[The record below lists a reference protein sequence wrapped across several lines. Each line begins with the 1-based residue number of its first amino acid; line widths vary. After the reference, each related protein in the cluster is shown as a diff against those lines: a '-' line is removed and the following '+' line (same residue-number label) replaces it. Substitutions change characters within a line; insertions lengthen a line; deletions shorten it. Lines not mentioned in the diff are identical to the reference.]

1 MASITPRQ
9 AREERAIRAARR
21 SLRAFTKLT
30 WPVLNPGVQ
39 LVWGAVHDAMA
50 EHLEAVVSGQIKRLL
65 ITVPPGHGK
74 TTLASINLPLW
85 WWLSKPELRVIGASY
100 DLKLATRINVNRRDV
115 VRSDRYTMLRPGF
128 GLRVGQKGKTHFVN
142 DRQGWM
148 RAASTSTGI
157 TGEHADLAVIDDPL
171 HADQVYGP
179 ELAGHV
185 RWFREVL
192 PTRFRD
198 LRQARWVIPMQR
210 LHEAD
215 LAGHVK
221 DQPGV
226 VHLNLPT
233 TYNPARSTVTAI
245 GWQDWRREEG
255 ELLFPERFPQ
265 DVIDQKKIDLG
276 SAAYAA
282 QYEQTPIVGEGNVFD
297 RTWWRRY
304 TLLPSDQGGGLW
316 VGSVDANFKAGE
328 DGSYFVAQIWA
339 RFGAAFYLIDEL
351 RARLSVTQAVAAIQ
365 ALAQRYPQV
374 GDWLIEKKANGE
386 AIIDMLRDKVPGIMG
401 IDPRSSKQA
410 RAAAC
415 APWVE
420 EGRAY
425 LPEGHVADWIDEW
438 IDEWA
443 AFPRGRHDDR
453 VDCGSQ
459 AMRFLGGGLLA
470 GQSTPADLAAP
481 DPLAAAE
488 FVGGAWGDDSW

>member
-1 MASITPRQ
+1 MASITLRQ
-9 AREERAIRAARR
+9 ALEERAIRAAHR
-21 SLRAFTKLT
+21 SLRAFTQMT

-50 EHLEAVVSGQIKRLL
+50 EHLEAVVEGQVKRLL

-85 WWLSKPELRVIGASY
+85 WWLRKPELRVIGASY

-115 VRSDRYTMLRPGF
+115 VRSDRFRVLRPGF
-128 GLRVGQKGKTHFVN
+128 DLRVGQKGKTHFVN

-198 LRQARWVIPMQR
+198 LRQARWVIVMQR

-215 LAGHVK
+215 LAGHVAE
-221 DQPGV
+221 QPGV

-233 TYNPARSTVTAI
+233 EYDPARSSVTAI
-245 GWQDWRREEG
+245 GWQDWRREKG
-255 ELLFPERFPQ
+255 QLLFPERFPRE
-265 DVIDQKKIDLG
+265 VIEQKKIDLG

-282 QYEQTPIVGEGNVFD
+282 QYDQTPIVGEGNVFD
-297 RTWWRRY
+297 RSWWRRY
-304 TLLPSDQGGGLW
+304 TLMPADKGAGLW
-316 VGSVDANFKAGE
+316 VGSVDANYRAGE
-328 DGSYFVAQIWA
+328 DGSYFVLQVWA
-339 RFGAAFYLIDEL
+339 RFGADFYLVDEL
-351 RARLSVTQAVAAIQ
+351 RKRLSIVQAVAAIE
-365 ALAQRYPQV
+365 AWAQRYPLV
-374 GDWLIEKKANGE
+374 ADWLIEKKANGDG
-386 AIIDMLRDKVPGIMG
+386 IIDMLRGRVPGIMPV
-401 IDPRSSKQA
+401 DPRSSKQA

-415 APWVE
+415 APWIE
-420 EGRAY
+420 EGRAFV
-425 LPEGHVADWIDEW
+425 PESHVADWIDDW

-443 AFPRGRHDDR
+443 AFPRGRNDDR

-459 AMRFLGGGLLA
+459 AMRHLGGGLLGA
-470 GQSTPADLAAP
+470 TPSPADLDKP
-481 DPLAAAE
+481 DPMAATE
-488 FVGGAWGDDSW
+488 FSGGAWGGNTW